1 VPGKV
6 IGPSFAADEVPDA
19 IEAVIET
26 YLRAAPAAASAS
38 STPRAAWAPAL
49 PPRRRRRAPRH
60 GCGLRPEPEKAPPC
74 CSSPAHGKTPDA
86 PGGAGANDADVLERW
101 RTLCC
106 APHRAVVLHFPK
118 WTDGR
123 AYSQA
128 VLLRAR
134 LRFAGEIRATGEV
147 LADMLPLL
155 RRCGFDAVQLRADQ
169 QLPTPSAPWASSA
182 RHYQSVPPERA
193 ASGATP

>member
-1 VPGKV
+1 MQFIPT
-6 IGPSFAADEVPDA
+6 DTD
-19 IEAVIET
+19 
-26 YLRAAPAAASAS
+26 AAAG
-38 STPRAAWAPAL
+38 AL
-49 PPRRRRRAPRH
+49 LLP
-60 GCGLRPEPEKAPPC
+60 
-74 CSSPAHGKTPDA
+74 
-86 PGGAGANDADVLERW
+86 NDADVLARAQEIG
-101 RTLCC
+101 
-106 APHRAVVLHFPK
+106 AHAAVVLQFPK

-169 QLPTPSAPWASSA
+169 LQATAERALGYFST
-182 RHYQSVPPERA
+182 HYQSVPPERA
-193 ASGATP
+193 PR